1 MWSMS
6 NLVASGYRAGS
17 KL

>member
-1 MWSMS
+1 MP

>member
-1 MWSMS
+1 MS